1 MNKKKN
7 SNYKDKD
14 IRNSFNQKKNVTF
27 NIPLGKR
34 KNENKYKYNIIYL
47 NFKLVLSMIIQN

>member
-14 IRNSFNQKKNVTF
+14 IRSSFNQKKNVTF

-34 KNENKYKYNIIYL
+34 KNENKYKNIY
-47 NFKLVLSMIIQN
+47 IIFN